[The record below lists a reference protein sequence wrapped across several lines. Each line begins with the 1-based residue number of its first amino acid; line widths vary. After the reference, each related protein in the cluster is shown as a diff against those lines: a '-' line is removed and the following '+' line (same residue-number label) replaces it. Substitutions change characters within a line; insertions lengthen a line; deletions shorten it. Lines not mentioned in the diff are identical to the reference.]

1 MKQFF
6 DTDKPV
12 WRFFTKLACM
22 VELNLLWLVC
32 SLPIITFGA
41 STAALYYTMLKVVRG
56 EDYGLIQIFIRSFK
70 AHLKQGSILGMIALA
85 AGVLVAFDLNFYVI
99 APGRID
105 SIFQVFQLVIA
116 ILYLMVLVWLFP
128 VLAKFDN
135 TTLNIIQSAFFLSIR
150 HFGYTL
156 MMIATAVSITII
168 EFFYAPVLALWGMG
182 LIAYVNCICARAVFA
197 KYIPEEADPS
207 HDELRELFPDEP
219 EPAQAEPREPFPGE
233 PGSALAGPREPF
245 LDEPDPALAEPHVL
259 SQPDPKEL
267 LSEPPLP
274 SQAEPREELPAA
286 QLETP
291 REE

>member
-22 VELNLLWLVC
+22 VELNLLWLFC
-32 SLPIITFGA
+32 SLPIVTFGA

-56 EDYGLIQIFIRSFK
+56 EDYGLIQIFLRSFK

-99 APGRID
+99 APGRIE
-105 SIFQVFQLVIA
+105 SIFQVFQLVVA
-116 ILYLMVLVWLFP
+116 ILYLMVLIWLFL

-197 KYIPEEADPS
+197 KYIPEGADPAQ
-207 HDELRELFPDEP
+207 DELRELFPDEP
-219 EPAQAEPREPFPGE
+219 DPALAEPGAPFP
-233 PGSALAGPREPF
+233 
-245 LDEPDPALAEPHVL
+245 DEPDPALAEPRML
-259 SQPDPKEL
+259 SQPDPVEL
-267 LSEPPLP
+267 LSEAPLP
-274 SQAEPREELPAA
+274 SPAKPREE
-286 QLETP
+286 
-291 REE
+291 